1 MESMQPPV
9 NKRRAMADINVVP
22 YIDVMLVLL
31 IIFMVTAP
39 MLVQSVPVNLPDVD
53 SKPTEIE
60 PDENTLI
67 IAVDAT
73 GKIYIE
79 RDTDKEPVAMTA
91 LQVQDY
97 VTKVKRQVASTQVL
111 IRADEAV
118 PYGRVVVLMGG
129 LNRSGVTDIGL
140 ITEAEDPEF

>member
-1 MESMQPPV
+1 MESMQPPA

-39 MLVQSVPVNLPDVD
+39 MLVQSVPVNLPDT
-53 SKPTEIE
+53 SAAPTEIE
-60 PDENTLI
+60 PDDNALI
-67 IAVDAT
+67 ISIDVS

-79 RDTDKEPVAMTA
+79 RDSDKTPTAMTSD
-91 LQVQDY
+91 QVVEY
-97 VTKVKRQVASTQVL
+97 VSKVKRQVSNTRVL

-118 PYGRVVVLMGG
+118 PYGKVVVLMGG
-129 LNRSGVTDIGL
+129 LNVAGVSDIGL
-140 ITEAEDPEF
+140 ITEAPDPES

>member
-1 MESMQPPV
+1 
-9 NKRRAMADINVVP
+9 
-22 YIDVMLVLL
+22 
-31 IIFMVTAP
+31 
-39 MLVQSVPVNLPDVD
+39 
-53 SKPTEIE
+53 
-60 PDENTLI
+60 TLI